1 MNNTESLAPAQNGH
15 LLALAF
21 EGKPVRILERE
32 GEPWFVAN
40 DVGDLLGLARIKDSV
55 YFLDDDQKCRLST
68 DQLPGLRADT
78 SLVSESGLYELVF
91 RSTKPEAKRFRRWV
105 TSEVLPQ
112 IRKTGSY
119 TGTPSGL
126 SKLET
131 ALVDLAREHDARI
144 GELESR
150 MRPGADWQSVSAY
163 LLAHYDLVLGGGR
176 GAYVARRCMEESAR
190 RKLPFGEEKV
200 RRGKSTSYR
209 RAYAPEVLQ
218 HVVPPIIRGW
228 AAKGKITLKG
238 GEQ

>member
-1 MNNTESLAPAQNGH
+1 MNEQTELAIGQNVGSGLMPEVINGNVDARAVH
-15 LLALAF
+15 GAL
-21 EGKPVRILERE
+21 GVRSDFSTWIKYRIEEFGFQE
-32 GEPWFVAN
+32 GEDFTRSFGRN
-40 DVGDLLGLARIKDSV
+40 HGARIDYSITLDMAKELAMV
-55 YFLDDDQKCRLST
+55 ERNEMGRKMRRYFIECEKRLASGGGLHPPSPST
-68 DQLPGLRADT
+68 A
-78 SLVSESGLYELVF
+78 
-91 RSTKPEAKRFRRWV
+91 
-105 TSEVLPQ
+105 
-112 IRKTGSY
+112 
-119 TGTPSGL
+119 GL